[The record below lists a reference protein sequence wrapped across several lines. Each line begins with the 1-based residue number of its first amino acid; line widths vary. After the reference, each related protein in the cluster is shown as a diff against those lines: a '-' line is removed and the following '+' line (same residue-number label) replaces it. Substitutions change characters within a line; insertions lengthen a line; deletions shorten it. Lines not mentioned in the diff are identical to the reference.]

1 MRHFISRDILGSGP
15 QEFNSREIKLHFS
28 HKVSVMIATKFEKKE
43 IRPNSA
49 IFAFAVVVVK
59 TRIVE
64 TRLHVKRGTKRV
76 G

>member
-1 MRHFISRDILGSGP
+1 
-15 QEFNSREIKLHFS
+15 
-28 HKVSVMIATKFEKKE
+28 MIATKFEKKE

>member
-1 MRHFISRDILGSGP
+1 
-15 QEFNSREIKLHFS
+15 
-28 HKVSVMIATKFEKKE
+28 MIATKFEKKE

-76 G
+76 GLEQVTFPDEICFDLFGVERAN